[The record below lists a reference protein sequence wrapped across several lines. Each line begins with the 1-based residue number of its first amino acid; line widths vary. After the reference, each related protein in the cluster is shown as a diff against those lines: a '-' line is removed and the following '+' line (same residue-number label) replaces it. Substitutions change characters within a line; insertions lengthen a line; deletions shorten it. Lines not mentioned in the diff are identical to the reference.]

1 MLKCLVRDGT
11 EGNWFPIRKK
21 KKEGNQ
27 NSTSSENDFFSGK
40 RKLKEF
46 MASTPALVGILMSAL
61 QAKGKPQQIHRKRQ
75 EHENGK

>member
-1 MLKCLVRDGT
+1 MVQKETG
-11 EGNWFPIRKK
+11 FPSGKKK
-21 KKEGNQ
+21 KKE
-27 NSTSSENDFFSGK
+27 TRILHPVKMIFFSGK